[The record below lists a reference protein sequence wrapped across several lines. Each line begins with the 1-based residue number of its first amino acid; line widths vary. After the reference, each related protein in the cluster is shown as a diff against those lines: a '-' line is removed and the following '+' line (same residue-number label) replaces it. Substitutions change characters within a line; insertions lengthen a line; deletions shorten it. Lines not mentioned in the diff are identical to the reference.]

1 MQTGVVDTQVGHAA
15 EHVHALRTQRGA
27 AAPGG
32 VLFGCRHGQLSVG
45 DVVPMGG
52 GTEAP
57 RILLGTE
64 VSVEFVL
71 IARMASF
78 TDVEMQRYWKRD

>member
-1 MQTGVVDTQVGHAA
+1 VQTGVVDTQVGHAA

-45 DVVPMGG
+45 DVVPMG
-52 GTEAP
+52 AS